1 MTPKT
6 EEGSQVAQTQVA
18 IPFLF
23 SLDDEYMV
31 NLHKQ
36 AVAAGLVFTPELV
49 FENGSVYKGYLKD
62 GSRHGPGVQVWPD
75 DARYEGEWQNNK
87 ANGRGKF
94 WHADGDVYEGEW
106 LDDKT
111 NGYGTYINVN
121 GGKIVGHWK
130 DDLQEG
136 QCVEILPDGSKYDGN
151 FVRGKK

>member
-62 GSRHGPGVQVWPD
+62 GSRHGPGV
-75 DARYEGEWQNNK
+75 
-87 ANGRGKF
+87 
-94 WHADGDVYEGEW
+94 
-106 LDDKT
+106 
-111 NGYGTYINVN
+111 
-121 GGKIVGHWK
+121 
-130 DDLQEG
+130 
-136 QCVEILPDGSKYDGN
+136 
-151 FVRGKK
+151 

>member
-1 MTPKT
+1 M
-6 EEGSQVAQTQVA
+6 
-18 IPFLF
+18 
-23 SLDDEYMV
+23 
-31 NLHKQ
+31 
-36 AVAAGLVFTPELV
+36 
-49 FENGSVYKGYLKD
+49 
-62 GSRHGPGVQVWPD
+62 
-75 DARYEGEWQNNK
+75 
-87 ANGRGKF
+87 
-94 WHADGDVYEGEW
+94 YEGEW